1 MLISVAL
8 VLKHSILLAK
18 ILPSIYCWVPS
29 FSFAVEIMSSL
40 HLSVKETSELLSCSE
55 QYVRKLLR
63 YGEISG
69 ERPGGRWIVAS
80 ESVEQYCRK
89 GNDASAVISD
99 HARRSSSKPTLK
111 ALSFFSGCMGLDLGL
126 EKEGIK
132 VLLAC
137 EIDPAARK
145 TIEINRPEMA
155 LIGDIRDYSA
165 AAIREKAGLSPTE
178 EIDVIVG
185 GPPCQAF
192 SSAGKR
198 QGFNDDRGNVF
209 LTFIDLITE
218 LRPKF
223 AVIENVRGL
232 LSAPLQHRPHEMRG
246 ENYPSLS
253 HDEKRGGALLFITRR
268 LQESGYSLSFNLYS
282 AANFGS
288 PQQRERVVI
297 ACSRDGE
304 KLPYLTPTHSE
315 KSLYGLPPWK
325 TLKEAL
331 KGLPEGVHHF
341 VKFPEKRLKYYRLLK
356 PGQYWRDLPLE
367 LHQEALGAS
376 YHAGGGKTGFYRR
389 LAWDKPSP
397 TLVTH
402 PAMPATD
409 LAHPEADRPLSI
421 EEYKRIQEF
430 PDDWIIAGSLLD
442 QYRQVGNAVP
452 CSLGRAIAKMLV
464 SHLNGETPIIYPDFP
479 YSRYRKT
486 DDVSWMLETTGHLE
500 ESPGEQ
506 LALNLV

>member
-1 MLISVAL
+1 M
-8 VLKHSILLAK
+8 
-18 ILPSIYCWVPS
+18 PNQY
-29 FSFAVEIMSSL
+29 
-40 HLSVKETSELLSCSE
+40 LSVKESSEILNCSE
-55 QYVRKLLR
+55 QYVRQLLR

-69 ERPGGRWIVAS
+69 ERISSRWIVVS
-80 ESVEQYCRK
+80 ESVHEYRCKRD
-89 GNDASAVISD
+89 DATIGIPD
-99 HARRSSSKPTLK
+99 YGRRSFSKPDLN

-137 EIDPAARK
+137 EVDSAARK
-145 TIEINRPEMA
+145 TIETNRPDMA
-155 LIGDIRDYSA
+155 LLGDIRDYSA
-165 AAIREKAGLSPTE
+165 TEIREKTGLSSTD

-198 QGFNDDRGNVF
+198 QGFNDERGNVF

-218 LRPKF
+218 LKPRF

-232 LSAPLQHRPHEMRG
+232 LSAPLKHRPHEMRG
-246 ENYPSLS
+246 KNFPLLS
-253 HDEKRGGALLFITRR
+253 QDEQRGGALLFITRK
-268 LQESGYSLSFNLYS
+268 LKQAGYSISFNLYNS
-282 AANFGS
+282 ANFGS

-304 KLPYLTPTHSE
+304 KLPYLTPTHAE
-315 KSLYGLPPWK
+315 KGLYRLPLWK
-325 TLKEAL
+325 TLREAL
-331 KGLPEGVHHF
+331 EGLPEDGHHF

-356 PGQYWRDLPLE
+356 PGQYWRDLPE
-367 LHQEALGAS
+367 DLHQAALGAS

-389 LAWDKPSP
+389 LAWDKPAP

-409 LAHPEADRPLSI
+409 LAHPEEDRPLSI

-430 PDDWIIAGSLLD
+430 PDDWMITGTLLD

-452 CSLGRAIAKMLV
+452 CSLGRAIARMLLT
-464 SHLNGETPIIYPDFP
+464 HLKGETPIAYPDFP
-479 YSRYRKT
+479 YSRYHKT
-486 DDVSWMLETTGHLE
+486 DDVSWTVEILGDLE
-500 ESPGEQ
+500 ELAVEQ
-506 LALNLV
+506 LSLNLV